1 MALKTVAACIAALA
15 FSVGSALAQDATT
28 GGTGNTGNQDNNPA
42 AVQQDTTGTTTG
54 SSGDTTTGGTGQTGN
69 QNNDPAAI
77 QNCPS
82 GQTAMKNAAGQMA
95 CQ

>member
-1 MALKTVAACIAALA
+1 MALKTTVAACIAA
-15 FSVGSALAQDATT
+15 FVISVGSSAFAPDATT

-42 AVQQDTTGTTTG
+42 AVQQDTTGSTT
-54 SSGDTTTGGTGQTGN
+54 SSGNTTGGTGQTGN
-69 QNNDPAAI
+69 PDNDPAAI

-82 GQTAMKNAAGQMA
+82 GQTAMKNAAGQVT

>member
-1 MALKTVAACIAALA
+1 MALKTTIAACIAAFALSIGSSA
-15 FSVGSALAQDATT
+15 FAQDATT

-42 AVQQDTTGTTTG
+42 AMQQDTTGTTAPAG
-54 SSGDTTTGGTGQTGN
+54 STTGGTGQTGN
-69 QNNDPAAI
+69 PDNDPAAI

-82 GQTAMKNAAGQMA
+82 GKTAMKNAAGQMT